1 MRSSSKNR
9 PDDESETE
17 LERQLAVIRRGVAEI
32 LPSEAELRGRLSSSI
47 SNRKPL
53 VIKAGFDPTAPHLH
67 LGHAVLLQKLHQFQ
81 ELGHAVTFL
90 IGDFT
95 GMIGDPSGMSET
107 RKPLTAE
114 QVKENARTY
123 QQQIRHFLDPD
134 RTTIAFNSAWMRP
147 MTAEQFIH
155 LAAQYNVARML
166 EREDFRTRFEAHRPI
181 GLHEFL
187 YPLIQGYDSVMLRAD
202 IELGGTDQKFNL
214 LVGRELQKPTSQP
227 PQLVITMPLLE
238 GTDGVRKMSKSFGN
252 AIGIEEPPEE
262 IFGKVMSIPDELMLR
277 YYQLLTDDDLDSVK
291 ALHPMEAKLRL
302 ADELVSRFHGAE
314 AGKNAR
320 THFDSKFRRHEKR
333 VVIQPAFEIDE
344 ALPIKVVTVNSA
356 ALLDVLVEAKLAS
369 SKGDARRL
377 IQQGAVDVDGHRVDD
392 PAWTIPKGQR
402 LRVKVGKRR
411 FATLIRQ

>member
-9 PDDESETE
+9 RNDDASETE

-32 LPSEAELRGRLSSSI
+32 LPSEADLRERLNSSLSK
-47 SNRKPL
+47 RKPL

-67 LGHAVLLQKLHQFQ
+67 LGHAVLLQKLHQLQ

-114 QVKENARTY
+114 QVKENAGTY
-123 QQQIRHFLDPD
+123 QQQIRHFLDPA
-134 RTTIAFNSAWMRP
+134 RTTIVFNSAWMRP

-166 EREDFRTRFEAHRPI
+166 ERDDFRTRFEAHRPI

-187 YPLIQGYDSVMLRAD
+187 YPLIQGYDSVMLHAD

-214 LVGRELQKPTSQP
+214 LVGRELQKPTGQP

-238 GTDGVRKMSKSFGN
+238 GTDGIRKMSKSFGN
-252 AIGIEEPPEE
+252 AIGIEEPPNE
-262 IFGKVMSIPDELMLR
+262 IFGKIMSITDDLMLR
-277 YYQLLTDDDLDSVK
+277 YYELLTDEDLEGVK
-291 ALHPMEAKLRL
+291 RLHPKTAKMNLG
-302 ADELVSRFHGAE
+302 EKLVARFHGDE
-314 AGKNAR
+314 AAKNAR
-320 THFDSKFRRHEKR
+320 SWFDATFSSHEKR
-333 VVIQPAFEIDE
+333 VTIHPATEIDE
-344 ALPIKVVTVNSA
+344 ALPITVKSA
-356 ALLDVLVEAKLAS
+356 TLLDGLVEAKLAG
-369 SKGDARRL
+369 SKSEARRL
-377 IQQGAVDVDGHRVDD
+377 IQQGAVDVDGRRIDD
-392 PAWTIPKGQR
+392 PAWPLPAGQH
-402 LRVKVGKRR
+402 LHVKVGKRR
-411 FATLIRQ
+411 FAAITRS

>member
-32 LPSEAELRGRLSSSI
+32 LPSEAELRERLSRSI
-47 SNRKPL
+47 STRTPL
-53 VIKAGFDPTAPHLH
+53 LIKAGFDPTAPHLH

-114 QVKENARTY
+114 QVKDNAKSY
-123 QQQIRHFLDPD
+123 QQQIRHFLDPA

-202 IELGGTDQKFNL
+202 VELGGTDQKFNL
-214 LVGRELQKPTSQP
+214 LVGRELQKPTGQP
-227 PQLVITMPLLE
+227 PQIVITMPLLE

-262 IFGKVMSIPDELMLR
+262 IFGKIMNVPDGLMHR
-277 YYQLLTDDDLDSVK
+277 YYQLLTDEDLNLVRSM
-291 ALHPMEAKLRL
+291 HPKEAKYRL
-302 ADELVSRFHGAE
+302 AHLLVERFHGEDA
-314 AGKNAR
+314 ATHAR
-320 THFDSKFRRHEKR
+320 TVFDKKHPPGGIVPLSAEITGDTSITGRPI
-333 VVIQPAFEIDE
+333 VI
-344 ALPIKVVTVNSA
+344 KA
-356 ALLDVLVEAKLAS
+356 ATLLDALVEAELVK
-369 SKGDARRL
+369 SKSEARRL
-377 IQQGAVDVDGHRVDD
+377 IEQGAVDVDGRRIDD
-392 PAWTIPKGQR
+392 PAWALPTGQR
-402 LRVKVGKRR
+402 LQVKVGKRR
-411 FATLIRQ
+411 FAAIARS

>member
-9 PDDESETE
+9 RDDESETE

-114 QVKENARTY
+114 QVKDNAKTY
-123 QQQIRHFLDPD
+123 QQQIRHFLDPA

-166 EREDFRTRFEAHRPI
+166 ERDDFRTRFEAHRPI

-214 LVGRELQKPTSQP
+214 LVGRELQKPTGQP

-252 AIGIEEPPEE
+252 AIGIEEPPNE
-262 IFGKVMSIPDELMLR
+262 IFGKIMSVTDDLMLR
-277 YYQLLTDDDLDSVK
+277 YYELLTDDDLEGVK
-291 ALHPMEAKLRL
+291 QLHPKTAKMNL
-302 ADELVSRFHGAE
+302 AEKLVARFHGEE
-314 AGKNAR
+314 AATKAR
-320 THFDSKFRRHEKR
+320 IWFDATFSSAPLRIDVSDTVR
-333 VVIQPAFEIDE
+333 VTDVQSATVIDA
-344 ALPIKVVTVNSA
+344 
-356 ALLDVLVEAKLAS
+356 LVEAKLVT
-369 SKGDARRL
+369 SKSEARRL
-377 IQQGAVDVDGHRVDD
+377 IQQGAVDVDGRRIDD
-392 PAWTIPKGQR
+392 PAWMLPTGQR
-402 LRVKVGKRR
+402 LHVKVGKRR